1 MRDEMRFDDD
11 VVIITGAGRGLG
23 REHALAFG
31 QRGAAVLVNDI
42 DDEAEMVAADIR
54 AQGGRAQSNHDSV
67 TDGAEAIVIAA
78 FGKVTILVNNAGII
92 SFGLIESV
100 TDAQ

>member
-1 MRDEMRFDDD
+1 
-11 VVIITGAGRGLG
+11 
-23 REHALAFG
+23 
-31 QRGAAVLVNDI
+31 
-42 DDEAEMVAADIR
+42 MVAADIR

-78 FGKVTILVNNAGII
+78 IAAFGKVTILVNNAGII